1 MMRNTI
7 KWNEAWEF
15 YQGDLPGAEAVWERV
30 KLPHTWNAA
39 DGQDGGGDYYQGAA
53 WYRKNL
59 IREPEWK
66 QVYIRFW
73 AVSKS
78 AEVWCNGSPVGAH
91 AGGFSAFTLDLT
103 PYLRDGENEIR
114 VRADNGNEQAVYPR
128 QADFTFFGGIY
139 RDVEL
144 LVFAGDAH
152 FDVERFGTDA
162 VFVTP
167 SAGDGHVKIET
178 FVSGGDTVYAEI
190 YDAQGNRAAKS
201 EPIETGSAGTSVRLA
216 LDVPGVHRWHGCADP
231 YLYRAVLC
239 LYEGD
244 TVADRISADFGF
256 RDFSVSAAEGF
267 FLNGVSYPLHGV
279 CRHQDREDMGW
290 AITETEHLEDMALIR
305 EIGANTIR
313 LAHYQQAPFFYDLCD
328 RNGMV
333 VWAEI
338 PFISVYDAGEAA
350 DENLRHQLRELILQ
364 NYNHPSICFWG
375 LANELGIGGESEAM
389 YEILRELHR
398 TAKELDPTR
407 LTAVANVGMT
417 KPDSELF
424 HISDLTSYNEYMG
437 WYEGTADDHG
447 AFCDER
453 HGQMPDIPL
462 AVSEYGAES
471 ILRWHS
477 ADPKVKDYTEEYQ
490 ALVHEKAYAA
500 FEKRPYLWATWLWNM
515 FDFASDARDEGG
527 CKGRNNKGLVTFDRA
542 VKKQAFYF
550 YKACWSAE
558 PFVYLCGK
566 RFGKRAGNAVDIRVY
581 SNRARVELWVNG
593 RYAGGQDG
601 TRVFEFKGVALDC
614 PVNEILAKTPEGCT
628 DMLILE
634 RVEQFPGEYVYKEEK
649 QVAGAVAQWFAKL
662 SGSGGRV
669 PDEITVREGYLSVDD
684 SMDEIY
690 RYEEGR
696 QAVRD
701 LIAAPL
707 ALADPAM
714 AKRLSGG
721 SAMTFTA
728 IWHHIRKQLP
738 DELYG
743 LLNERLNK
751 IKK

>member
-1 MMRNTI
+1 MRNTI
-7 KWNEAWEF
+7 KWNEEWEF
-15 YQGDLPGAEAVWERV
+15 YKGNLPEAEAVWERV
-30 KLPHTWNAA
+30 ALPHTWNAT
-39 DGQDGGGDYYQGAA
+39 DGQDGGSDYYQGEA
-53 WYRKNL
+53 WYRKCFV
-59 IREPEWK
+59 REPEWR
-66 QVYIRFW
+66 QVYLRFG

-78 AEVWCNGSPVGAH
+78 AKVWCNGSPVGEH
-91 AGGFSAFTLDLT
+91 RGGFSAFTLDLT

-114 VRADNGNEQAVYPR
+114 VCADNNNEQAIYPR

-144 LVFAGDAH
+144 LIFAEDAH

-167 SAGDGHVKIET
+167 SAGDGHVEIET
-178 FVSGGDTVYAEI
+178 FVTGGDAVYAEI
-190 YDAQGNRAAKS
+190 FDAEGTCAAKS
-201 EPIETGSAGTSVRLA
+201 GRIEIGPAGESVRLA
-216 LDVPGVHRWHGCADP
+216 LDVQKVHRWNGCADP
-231 YLYRAVLC
+231 YLYRAALC
-239 LYEGD
+239 LCKGD
-244 TVADRISADFGF
+244 AVMDRICVDFGF
-256 RDFSVSAAEGF
+256 REYSVSAAEGF

-279 CRHQDREDMGW
+279 CRHQDRENMGW
-290 AITETEHLEDMALIR
+290 AITEREHLTDMALIR

-338 PFISVYDAGEAA
+338 PFISVYDAREEA
-350 DENLRHQLRELILQ
+350 DENLRQQLRELILQ

-375 LANELGIGGESEAM
+375 IANELGIGGESEAM
-389 YEILRELHR
+389 YAILRELHR

-407 LTAVANVGMT
+407 LTAIANVGMT
-417 KPDSELF
+417 QTDSALF

-453 HGQMPDIPL
+453 HGQMPDVPL
-462 AVSEYGAES
+462 AISEYGAES

-477 ADPKVKDYTEEYQ
+477 AEPKVKDYTEEYQ

-515 FDFASDARDEGG
+515 FDFAADARDEGG

-542 VKKQAFYF
+542 MKKQAFYF

-566 RFGKRAGNAVDIRVY
+566 RFTKRAGHTVDIRVY
-581 SNRARVELWVNG
+581 SNRACVELWVNG
-593 RYAGGQDG
+593 RYAGRREGA
-601 TRVFEFKGVALDC
+601 RVFAFKGIELDR
-614 PVNEILAKTPEGCT
+614 PLNEIVAKTPDGCT

-634 RVEQFPGEYVYKEEK
+634 QVEQFPEEYTYKEEK
-649 QVAGAVAQWFAKL
+649 QVAGAVAQWFAKI
-662 SGSGGRV
+662 SGSGAQV
-669 PDEITVREGYLSVDD
+669 PKEIVVREGYLSVDD
-684 SMDEIY
+684 SMEDIF
-690 RYEEGR
+690 RYPEGR
-696 QAVRD
+696 QAVQE

-707 ALADPAM
+707 ALANPAM
-714 AKRLSGG
+714 AERLSGG
-721 SAMTFTA
+721 GALTFTA
-728 IWHHIRKQLP
+728 VWHHINRMLP
-738 DELYG
+738 DEVYY
-743 LLNERLNK
+743 LLNERLNQ

>member
-91 AGGFSAFTLDLT
+91 EGGFSAFTLDLT

-201 EPIETGSAGTSVRLA
+201 EPIETGSAGIPVRLA
-216 LDVPGVHRWHGCADP
+216 LDVPGARRWHGCADP

-239 LYEGD
+239 LCEGD

-338 PFISVYDAGEAA
+338 PFISVYDAREAA
-350 DENLRHQLRELILQ
+350 DENLRRQLRELILQ

-462 AVSEYGAES
+462 AISEYGAES

-515 FDFASDARDEGG
+515 FDFAADARDEGG

-566 RFGKRAGNAVDIRVY
+566 RFGKRAGSAVDIRVY

-601 TRVFEFKGVALDC
+601 TRVFEFKGVALDR
-614 PVNEILAKTPEGCT
+614 PLNEILAKTPEGCT

-662 SGSGGRV
+662 SGSGARV

-714 AKRLSGG
+714 AERLSGG

-728 IWHHIRKQLP
+728 IWHHIRKRLP

>member
-190 YDAQGNRAAKS
+190 YDAQGKRAAKS
-201 EPIETGSAGTSVRLA
+201 EPIETGSAGIPVRLA
-216 LDVPGVHRWHGCADP
+216 LDVPGARRWHGCADP

-239 LYEGD
+239 LCEGD

-290 AITETEHLEDMALIR
+290 A
-305 EIGANTIR
+305 
-313 LAHYQQAPFFYDLCD
+313 F
-328 RNGMV
+328 
-333 VWAEI
+333 
-338 PFISVYDAGEAA
+338 
-350 DENLRHQLRELILQ
+350 
-364 NYNHPSICFWG
+364 
-375 LANELGIGGESEAM
+375 
-389 YEILRELHR
+389 
-398 TAKELDPTR
+398 
-407 LTAVANVGMT
+407 
-417 KPDSELF
+417 
-424 HISDLTSYNEYMG
+424 
-437 WYEGTADDHG
+437 
-447 AFCDER
+447 
-453 HGQMPDIPL
+453 
-462 AVSEYGAES
+462 
-471 ILRWHS
+471 
-477 ADPKVKDYTEEYQ
+477 
-490 ALVHEKAYAA
+490 LVH
-500 FEKRPYLWATWLWNM
+500 L
-515 FDFASDARDEGG
+515 
-527 CKGRNNKGLVTFDRA
+527 
-542 VKKQAFYF
+542 
-550 YKACWSAE
+550 
-558 PFVYLCGK
+558 
-566 RFGKRAGNAVDIRVY
+566 
-581 SNRARVELWVNG
+581 
-593 RYAGGQDG
+593 
-601 TRVFEFKGVALDC
+601 
-614 PVNEILAKTPEGCT
+614 
-628 DMLILE
+628 
-634 RVEQFPGEYVYKEEK
+634 
-649 QVAGAVAQWFAKL
+649 
-662 SGSGGRV
+662 
-669 PDEITVREGYLSVDD
+669 
-684 SMDEIY
+684 
-690 RYEEGR
+690 
-696 QAVRD
+696 
-701 LIAAPL
+701 
-707 ALADPAM
+707 
-714 AKRLSGG
+714 
-721 SAMTFTA
+721 
-728 IWHHIRKQLP
+728 
-738 DELYG
+738 
-743 LLNERLNK
+743 
-751 IKK
+751 